1 VPALVLVRKVNL
13 VLDLAP
19 LPGSSPSARPIASP
33 SSSPSAGP
41 SGSFIIP
48 AHEWTDESQFGLLQS
63 VP

>member
-19 LPGSSPSARPIASP
+19 LSGASPSARPSPSP

-48 AHEWTDESQFGLLQS
+48 ADEWTEE
-63 VP
+63 